1 MYNRGYTT
9 GVFDLFH
16 IGHLKILQKAK
27 KLSKKLIV
35 GVSSDEV
42 VYSYKGR
49 YPIIPFEER
58 LEIVSSIDF
67 VDEAI
72 VQNTMNKIDAWEK
85 VKYDALFHGD
95 DWKGSEMYEEIKK
108 KLVPKG
114 VDLVFFEHTPH
125 TSTSALKKK
134 IYEEELLNLNSKKV

>member
-72 VQNTMNKIDAWEK
+72 VQNTMDKIAAWDE
-85 VKYDALFHGD
+85 VRYDALFHGD

-114 VDLVFFEHTPH
+114 VDLVFFEYTPH